1 MENVNVFQ
9 IIMPKK
15 AAKFSRKTYA
25 VDYFRISQKF
35 SGWKGQFSGENQ
47 HFWGQIDRIQHGM
60 LYRQI
65 VMALGGP
72 FANPLREDLDVHHV
86 VQADGAPLTPDSLT
100 PPDSFLIVGSG
111 RAGAAFFARICVR
124 EQTSKNF
131 SVCPCEANSAVRSVS
146 VPVPRT
152 SPRCP
157 ITSPR

>member
-15 AAKFSRKTYA
+15 ATKFSRKPYA

-86 VQADGAPLTPDSLT
+86 VQADGAI
-100 PPDSFLIVGSG
+100 F
-111 RAGAAFFARICVR
+111 
-124 EQTSKNF
+124 
-131 SVCPCEANSAVRSVS
+131 
-146 VPVPRT
+146 
-152 SPRCP
+152 
-157 ITSPR
+157 